1 MNPPTTGT
9 KVAPNRKKEMSVS
22 GLQCASTRNSLGIAG
37 KEDIEMLNKKI
48 ANMEEKHK
56 KENDELKQYL
66 IELEHNCFK
75 YRSRI
80 WQRTADS
87 LFKIPINILRNVVGS
102 DSDPLREV
110 SNILDKMTSIDSS
123 EEEKNSYISCEI
135 LSIDSSEG
143 SEQSKSSQNLG
154 RLSLLEARVKEL
166 ENEVKFLKTLPPGLM
181 ETLGYKKM

>member
-1 MNPPTTGT
+1 
-9 KVAPNRKKEMSVS
+9 
-22 GLQCASTRNSLGIAG
+22 LGIAG
-37 KEDIEMLNKKI
+37 KEDIEIIMKKMTD
-48 ANMEEKHK
+48 MEEKHK

-87 LFKIPINILRNVVGS
+87 LFKIPINILRNGVGS

-110 SNILDKMTSIDSS
+110 SNILDEMTSIDSS
-123 EEEKNSYISCEI
+123 EE
-135 LSIDSSEG
+135 

>member
-1 MNPPTTGT
+1 
-9 KVAPNRKKEMSVS
+9 
-22 GLQCASTRNSLGIAG
+22 
-37 KEDIEMLNKKI
+37 MLNKKMTD
-48 ANMEEKHK
+48 MEEKHK

-87 LFKIPINILRNVVGS
+87 LFKIPINILRNGVGS
-102 DSDPLREV
+102 DSDPLREI
-110 SNILDKMTSIDSS
+110 SNILDEMTSIDSS
-123 EEEKNSYISCEI
+123 EE
-135 LSIDSSEG
+135 